1 MMLTT
6 SVASWQNKPQSFG
19 DGAIDSNGGDR
30 TDVNG
35 RFDAFQNPSNRNRKR
50 SQTAKGKNH

>member
-1 MMLTT
+1 MLTT
-6 SVASWQNKPQSFG
+6 SVASWQNEPQPFG
-19 DGAIDSNGGDR
+19 DGAIDSKGGDR